1 MQNYTWDASSVVEDI
16 IELPRQLTVQQ
27 AIIVVAFL
35 GLVRLKVTNLS
46 LAVPAILLA
55 AYHERILHQK
65 DGISTVRYS
74 VLGLLVPWL
83 LTFAY
88 RLVAMRRKCRQLVVA
103 PCHQKSQA
111 NGRTAAR
118 RASQLPLWPRSYHSQ
133 GNNEV
138 SYRRPQSCRDEPHC

>member
-1 MQNYTWDASSVVEDI
+1 MQNYTWAASSVVENI
-16 IELPRQLTVQQ
+16 IELPRQLTMQRV
-27 AIIVVAFL
+27 IIVVAFL

-55 AYHERILHQK
+55 AYHERTLHQK
-65 DGISTVRYS
+65 DGISTVKYS

-103 PCHQKSQA
+103 
-111 NGRTAAR
+111 RT
-118 RASQLPLWPRSYHSQ
+118 LPS
-133 GNNEV
+133 EV
-138 SYRRPQSCRDEPHC
+138 TS